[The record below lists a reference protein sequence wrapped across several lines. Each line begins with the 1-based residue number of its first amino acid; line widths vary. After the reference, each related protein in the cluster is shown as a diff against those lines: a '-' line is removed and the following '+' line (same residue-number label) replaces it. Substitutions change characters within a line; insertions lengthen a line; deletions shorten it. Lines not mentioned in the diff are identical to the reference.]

1 MLGITLTQINNGFRG
16 PPQNGLHGEVRL
28 RAKATM
34 PQSRVY
40 LVSTLL
46 VVKGRIVEV
55 CKADVAIV
63 GAGGAGLRAAI
74 AVAESD
80 PSLSIALISKV
91 YPMRSHTV
99 AAEGGAAAVTQAHDS
114 LEHHFNDTVGGGDW
128 LCEQD
133 VVEFFVANAHQEMV
147 QMEHWGCPWSRTD
160 DGHANVRAFGGMK
173 IERTWFAADKT
184 GFHMLHTLFQ
194 TSIKYPS
201 IKRFDEHFCTDLIV
215 EEGRCQGVLAIE
227 IATGEFRLVQAKAVI
242 IATGGAGR
250 VFREN
255 TNGGIVT
262 GDGMALAYRQGVP
275 LRDMEFMQYHPT
287 CMPGTGLLF
296 TEACRGEGG
305 FLLNKDGYRYLQDY
319 GLGPPDPSP
328 RNKAMEL
335 GPRDRLS
342 QAFWHEQKKGR
353 TIDGPLGSVV
363 NLDLRHLGEKKLH
376 ERLPQ
381 ICELAEEFLGIDP
394 VHTPIPVVPA
404 VHYTMGGIVADGKT
418 ASPLPGLYSVG
429 ECSSVGIHGA
439 NRLGSNSLTE
449 LIVFGKV
456 AGVEAA
462 SYAKSVSISN
472 PGAIE
477 KQAEAA
483 AQRAL
488 GVVTRPVGTE
498 RMAVLRTTMAK
509 SMEAGCGIYR
519 LGPEMQST
527 CDTIDELKQRYK
539 NLRIDDHSKAWNT
552 EWLLAIELGYLL
564 DVAQAIVY
572 SAINRRESRGSHQRL
587 DGFEQRDDVNFLK
600 HSLANFT
607 RDGAPR
613 MTYGEVKI
621 TKSKPGTRA
630 YGAAG
635 EKADAE
641 RKLQGAA
648 HG

>member
-1 MLGITLTQINNGFRG
+1 M
-16 PPQNGLHGEVRL
+16 EV
-28 RAKATM
+28 
-34 PQSRVY
+34 Y
-40 LVSTLL
+40 
-46 VVKGRIVEV
+46 
-55 CKADVAIV
+55 KADVAIV

-80 PSLSIALISKV
+80 PALKIALISKV

-99 AAEGGAAAVTQAHDS
+99 AAEGGAAGVTRADDS
-114 LEHHFNDTVGGGDW
+114 LDFHFDDTVHGGDW

-133 VVEFFVANAHQEMV
+133 VVEYFVAHAHEELV
-147 QMEHWGCPWSRTD
+147 QMEHWGCPWSRKE
-160 DGHANVRAFGGMK
+160 DGHVNVRAFGGMK
-173 IERTWFAADKT
+173 IERTWFAADKS

-201 IKRFDEHFCTDLIV
+201 IKRFDEYFCTDLMV
-215 EEGRCQGVLAIE
+215 EDGRCQGALAIQ
-227 IATGEFRLVQAKAVI
+227 IATGEFILIQARAVI

-262 GDGMALAYRQGVP
+262 GDGMALAYRHGVP

-305 FLLNKDGYRYLQDY
+305 FMLNKDGYRYLQDY
-319 GLGPPDPSP
+319 GLGPAEPTP

-342 QAFWHEQKKGR
+342 QAFWHEKKKGR
-353 TIDGPLGSVV
+353 TIEGPHGAVV
-363 NLDLRHLGEKKLH
+363 NLDLRHLGAAKLH
-376 ERLPQ
+376 ERLPL
-381 ICELAEEFLGIDP
+381 ICELAEEFLGVDP
-394 VHTPIPVVPA
+394 VHTPIPVLPA
-404 VHYTMGGIVADGKT
+404 VHYTMGGILADGKT
-418 ASPLPGLYSVG
+418 ASSLPGLYSVG

-462 SYAKSVSISN
+462 KFAKSVAISN
-472 PGAIE
+472 PAALE

-483 AQRAL
+483 RARAL
-488 GVVTRPVGTE
+488 GIVTRSGGNE
-498 RMAVLRTTMAK
+498 RLAVLRTEMAQ
-509 SMEAGCGIYR
+509 SMEDGCGIYR
-519 LGPEMQST
+519 LQADMQAT
-527 CDTIDELKQRYK
+527 CDKLRELRERYK
-539 NLRIDDHSKAWNT
+539 NLKIDDHSKVYNT

-564 DVAQAIVY
+564 EVAEAIVH
-572 SAINRRESRGSHQRL
+572 SALNRKESRGSHQRL
-587 DGFEQRDDVNFLK
+587 DGYEQRDDVNYLK
-600 HSLANFT
+600 HSLAYYT
-607 RDGAPR
+607 GDGAPR
-613 MTYGEVKI
+613 IEYGDVKI
-621 TKSKPGTRA
+621 TTSKPGTRA

-635 EKADAE
+635 DKAEAE
-641 RKLQGAA
+641 EREREGA
-648 HG
+648 GNG